1 MPDTLGLK
9 EQVRLDPGVLV
20 RIGRALLPTARY
32 WMQTE
37 AHVYAFSVS
46 ASILLSFFPFLI
58 VILSLCQHVL
68 KWRAAV
74 DAIYFALNDY
84 FPDPLGD
91 FIRRNLRATVAS
103 RGPFQAFSILLLLF
117 TANGIF
123 EPLEV
128 ALNRIWHC
136 ERNRTYLRNQLISL
150 GLVFACG
157 GLVLIS
163 TTLTAL
169 DNQFL
174 TQMSGWSPRVAGF
187 LGPALFKAAAVPVS
201 MLMLLLIYWLLPN
214 CKVRVRD
221 IVPAAVAVGVLL
233 ELLKYVNLLLWPLLR
248 NKLALEY
255 GPFVYSVSIIL
266 WGVVASM
273 VILAGAEWAARR
285 AQTPLINTR

>member
-9 EQVRLDPGVLV
+9 EQVRLDPGVLA
-20 RIGRALLPTARY
+20 RTGRALLPTARY

-84 FPDPLGD
+84 FPDPLGE

-128 ALNRIWHC
+128 ALNRIWRC

-187 LGPALFKAAAVPVS
+187 LGPALFKAAAVPFS

-221 IVPAAVAVGVLL
+221 IVPAAIAVGVLL

-273 VILAGAEWAARR
+273 VILGGAEWAARR
-285 AQTPLINTR
+285 AQPPLVNTR

>member
-1 MPDTLGLK
+1 MPDILGLK
-9 EQVRLDPGVLV
+9 EPVRFNPGLLA
-20 RIGRALLPTARY
+20 RAGRALSPTARY

-37 AHVYAFSVS
+37 AHVYAFAVS

-103 RGPFQAFSILLLLF
+103 RGPLQTFSIVLLLF

-128 ALNRIWHC
+128 ALNRIWNC
-136 ERNRTYLRNQLISL
+136 PRNRTYLRNQLVSL
-150 GLVFACG
+150 GLIFACG

-169 DNQFL
+169 DRQFL
-174 TQMSGWSPRVAGF
+174 TQVNGWAPGLAGF

-214 CKVRVRD
+214 CRVRVTD
-221 IVPAAVAVGVLL
+221 ILPAAIGVGLLL
-233 ELLKYVNLLLWPLLR
+233 ELLKYVNLLIWPLLR

-273 VILAGAEWAARR
+273 IILAGAEWAARR
-285 AQTPLINTR
+285 AQRTIVNTL